1 MQVGRCRNNGNAV
14 VMPENEKKRENNTKK
29 KNTTAPVHVNLKNQL
44 QSGMIHFSYA
54 GNSFMFLICT

>member
-29 KNTTAPVHVNLKNQL
+29 KKHNCTGACESQESIAEWHD
-44 QSGMIHFSYA
+44 S
-54 GNSFMFLICT
+54 FLICG